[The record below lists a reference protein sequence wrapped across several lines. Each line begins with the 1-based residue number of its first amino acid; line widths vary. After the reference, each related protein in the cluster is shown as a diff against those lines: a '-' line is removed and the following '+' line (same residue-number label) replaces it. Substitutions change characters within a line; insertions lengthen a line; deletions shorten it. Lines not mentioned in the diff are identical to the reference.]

1 MVGIASGES
10 RARAG
15 DRGLTVRRLGRLA
28 CLLILTTGC
37 YKYSVRPVPTP
48 EPVSTFRA
56 NKARI
61 TLRDGRSIRMEQV
74 YVRGDSLRTDRPFN
88 NSPAAV
94 SLADVAQLQV
104 GEFSAG
110 RTLRWTVIVGGTA
123 LLALIF
129 YAMATDP
136 S

>member
-1 MVGIASGES
+1 
-10 RARAG
+10 
-15 DRGLTVRRLGRLA
+15 
-28 CLLILTTGC
+28 
-37 YKYSVRPVPTP
+37 
-48 EPVSTFRA
+48 
-56 NKARI
+56 
-61 TLRDGRSIRMEQV
+61 MEQV
-74 YVRGDSLRTDRPFN
+74 YVRSDSLRTDRPFN

-94 SLADVAQLQV
+94 ALADIDQLMV

-129 YAMATDP
+129 YGMATDP

>member
-1 MVGIASGES
+1 M
-10 RARAG
+10 
-15 DRGLTVRRLGRLA
+15 RRLGRLA
-28 CLLILTTGC
+28 YLLVLTAGC
-37 YKYSVRPVPTP
+37 YKYSVRPVPSP
-48 EPVSTFRA
+48 EPSSSFRA